1 MLNPVESVHLT
12 MNVFNCF
19 QQSLFNNLDHADS
32 SSLREERNEIRL
44 KRIRQL
50 SNDLITDQTLSGYMV
65 KRLSA
70 HGGCLGS
77 QRR

>member
-1 MLNPVESVHLT
+1 MLSNISLT
-12 MNVFNCF
+12 IWIMLTVLL
-19 QQSLFNNLDHADS
+19 S
-32 SSLREERNEIRL
+32 REEQNEIRL

-50 SNDLITDQTLSGYMV
+50 SNDLITDQTPSGYMV

>member
-1 MLNPVESVHLT
+1 MLTS
-12 MNVFNCF
+12 F
-19 QQSLFNNLDHADS
+19 
-32 SSLREERNEIRL
+32 LRKEKTKVIRL

-50 SNDLITDQTLSGYMV
+50 SYVIADQTLSGYMV

-70 HGGCLGS
+70 YGGCLGS